1 MARTERFCR
10 QGIWVEAARGMNGLS
25 YVAWKPD
32 TSRWFGERRALLKW
46 LAWPAKTPT
55 GDELRAWLDG
65 LEASFKSSAD
75 PAATEPVSALDP
87 SDPQHAT
94 RTII

>member
-10 QGIWVEAARGMNGLS
+10 QGIWVEAARDMNGLS
-25 YVAWKPD
+25 YVAWKPSA
-32 TSRWFGERRALLKW
+32 SRWFSERKALLKW

-55 GDELRAWLDG
+55 GDELREWLNG
-65 LEASFKSSAD
+65 LESSPGGNAE
-75 PAATEPVSALDP
+75 PAATGPMNALDP